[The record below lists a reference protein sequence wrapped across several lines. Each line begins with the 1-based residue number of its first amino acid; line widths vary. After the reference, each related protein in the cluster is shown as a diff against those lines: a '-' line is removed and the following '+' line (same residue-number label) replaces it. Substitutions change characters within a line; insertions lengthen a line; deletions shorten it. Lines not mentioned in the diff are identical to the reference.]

1 MKHATNIKKKIFV
14 VKPIFLKHVSYK
26 IAYSESKKMMQHKTG
41 SKDYLIDNDNCE
53 NVGNDSNP
61 IIKPRRNSILIE
73 PEDLDLYYKDGKL
86 FRLIFLIKNFTK
98 LGHFIVI
105 VPTIIYYTI

>member
-1 MKHATNIKKKIFV
+1 
-14 VKPIFLKHVSYK
+14 
-26 IAYSESKKMMQHKTG
+26 MQHKTG
-41 SKDYLIDNDNCE
+41 SKDYPIDNDNCE

-86 FRLIFLIKNFTK
+86 FRLVLSIRDFSK
-98 LGHFIVI
+98 LGIYCNSTYNYVLYY
-105 VPTIIYYTI
+105 IISIYLSV